1 MRRGLKTQHTAPPR
15 GARMLKLIGQFRRS
29 RAGATSVEFAAL
41 ATCVALAIVGAVSFV
56 GAQVNTTYT
65 SVSASFR

>member
-1 MRRGLKTQHTAPPR
+1 
-15 GARMLKLIGQFRRS
+15 MLKLIGQFRRS

-41 ATCVALAIVGAVSFV
+41 ATCVGLAIVVAVSFV